1 MIKVIL
7 TKKDDNVNKVIING
21 HAGYDDFGK
30 DIVCAAVSSTV
41 ITTINILLSL
51 DNQSIS
57 YNDSRGLIIEV
68 LKNDM
73 TTKKIINVLISNLYE
88 LEKAYPKN
96 IQIKEE
102 NNEQINI
109 QLFAHKKGQSSTSNG
124 RDSAG
129 RRLGAK
135 ASDGEYVT
143 AGSIIYRQRGTKIHP
158 GTNVGRG
165 TDDTLFA
172 KISGYVKYSHLGKD
186 RKQVSVYETK

>member
-68 LKNDM
+68 LKNDI

-96 IQIKEE
+96 VQIKEE
-102 NNEQINI
+102 NNE
-109 QLFAHKKGQSSTSNG
+109 
-124 RDSAG
+124 
-129 RRLGAK
+129 
-135 ASDGEYVT
+135 
-143 AGSIIYRQRGTKIHP
+143 
-158 GTNVGRG
+158 
-165 TDDTLFA
+165 
-172 KISGYVKYSHLGKD
+172 
-186 RKQVSVYETK
+186 